1 MSKFLVICLVLV
13 TFIADGSLGC
23 KRFGSVTT
31 TSSPDSTDQPGQ
43 PDNVYLCGICGQP
56 ITVDLIIRNQFQK
69 PYFEYQVTVSAKP
82 QRELIHFLE
91 SAATKD
97 PNFKFS
103 ADFYGSLGYMI
114 TAINGVRMNATE
126 KSYWKIHENPSGNS
140 IDLGVSSYVPL
151 NTQTIILNF
160 TTWG

>member
-31 TSSPDSTDQPGQ
+31 TSSPDSTDQP
-43 PDNVYLCGICGQP
+43 GQP